1 METDTARDA
10 LAQRIRHNLSS
21 HPDVREKN
29 MFGGVAF
36 MVDGHLAVSA
46 GRDGDLL
53 VCVDPAHYQDL
64 LIAGGQPAVMGAG
77 RPMGEGWMNVPMDI
91 IADGEALDWWIS
103 VGRTSRGG

>member
-1 METDTARDA
+1 MQSDPAQET
-10 LAQRIRHNLSS
+10 LAQRIRQNLSS

-36 MVDGHLAVSA
+36 MVDGRLAVSA

-53 VCVDPAHYQDL
+53 VCVDPAHYRDL

-103 VGRTSRGG
+103 VGRTSRGS